1 VTCPVTP
8 AAYTR
13 LMTNGNSRAVT
24 GRVEDVVA
32 GEWVTFPGGELEGRR
47 PKALCPRHR
56 AAHARLK
63 PSRYETQPP
72 STPHD
77 APRTST
83 LCFECYRTE
92 FTLIRARERAL
103 KAAAELDTA
112 SEARFQSQLPFEP
125 VNYAR
130 LDALKTARTE
140 ARTEASRG
148 IGQYADKRRH
158 AQIEA
163 RHALRA
169 IAAGIAAR
177 RLAPAVQAQVLASAA
192 HAVELQ
198 LPEAWLPYVMSR

>member
-1 VTCPVTP
+1 
-8 AAYTR
+8 
-13 LMTNGNSRAVT
+13 MTNGTPRTAAARAA
-24 GRVEDVVA
+24 GFSEDVVV

-47 PKALCPRHR
+47 PKALCSRHR
-56 AAHARLK
+56 ASQEASGTSPVARRTS
-63 PSRYETQPP
+63 PG
-72 STPHD
+72 
-77 APRTST
+77 APRTNT

-92 FTLIRARERAL
+92 FTLVRDRERAL
-103 KAAAELDTA
+103 KAAAEFDTA

-140 ARTEASRG
+140 ARTEEARG

-169 IAAGIAAR
+169 LASGLAAR
-177 RLAPAVQAQVLASAA
+177 RLAPGVQAQALASAA
-192 HAVELQ
+192 HAAELQ